1 MCSVFIPKLNFHLYF
16 KTITSVL
23 TIFLGQSNLKG
34 NNFEDWK
41 MVDQKTLLGLIQTS
55 DWRGTRTRFS
65 DFVRLVASLDS
76 TAKINE
82 SYVMH
87 AY

>member
-1 MCSVFIPKLNFHLYF
+1 MCSIFVLKLILQLYY

-23 TIFLGQSNLKG
+23 TIFLGQPNLKG
-34 NNFEDWK
+34 NTFEDWK
-41 MVDQKTLLGLIQTS
+41 LVDQKTLLGLIQTS